1 MIFLQRRGMAT
12 PNFLII
18 GAARSGTTALSHF
31 LSQHPEVFFCS
42 PKEPHFLALANQKL
56 DFKGPGDDDLINN
69 RAIVSTDKYFQL
81 FEKSGA
87 AKAIGEGSVSS
98 LYYYQSAIAN
108 IQQYVPQAKMIVV
121 LRNPIDRAYSSF
133 MYMTARGYEPLTDFG
148 KALDEEEARIAQGW
162 HHIWHYTR
170 MGFYH
175 DQLRAFFDAFGRER
189 VRVYLFDRMHA
200 EKAKT
205 LEDIYDY
212 LGIDKSFQAETDS
225 EINKSGKPKSK
236 LIQSMIKSIGSVS
249 WLREGI
255 KSLVPL
261 TIRDKIRSANLRD
274 EKMPAEIRER
284 LTKIYSNEIERVSNL
299 LNINLSH
306 WLQQN
311 RSGIVD

>member
-1 MIFLQRRGMAT
+1 MAT

-56 DFKGPGDDDLINN
+56 DFKGPGDDDMMNN
-69 RAIVSTDKYFQL
+69 RAIVAPDKYFQL
-81 FEKSGA
+81 FEKSGS

-98 LYYYQSAIAN
+98 LYYPQTAIAN
-108 IQQYVPQAKMIVV
+108 IRQYVPQAKMIVV

-148 KALDEEEARIAQGW
+148 KALDEEDSRVTQGW

-175 DQLRAFFDAFGRER
+175 DQLKAFFDAFGRDR

-200 EKAKT
+200 DKAKT
-205 LEDIYDY
+205 LKDIYGY
-212 LGIDKSFQAETDS
+212 LGIDQSFEAKTDS
-225 EINKSGKPKSK
+225 EINRSGKPKSDVV
-236 LIQSMIKSIGSVS
+236 QSIMKAIGSVS

-255 KSLVPL
+255 KSIVPL
-261 TIRDKIRSANLRD
+261 AIRDKIRAANLRD
-274 EKMPAEIRER
+274 QKMPSEFRER
-284 LTKIYSNEIERVSNL
+284 LTKIYSNEIDQVSSL
-299 LNINLSH
+299 LQIDLSY
-306 WLQQN
+306 WLQQSDTAN
-311 RSGIVD
+311 AD